1 METTKKD
8 SLKVVR
14 PQKVNLK
21 DKKKGKNRELTK
33 VMKTTRNAKA
43 KTKSKPRINK
53 TVICKSCTKFKT
65 GKDVCT
71 VGKNLKKN
79 NARRTKN
86 MNKVR
91 KYLNA
96 IILSTFSSLAPS
108 CISYMT

>member
-1 METTKKD
+1 METAKKD

-14 PQKVNLK
+14 PQKANLK
-21 DKKKGKNRELTK
+21 DKKNRELTK
-33 VMKTTRNAKA
+33 VMKTTKNAKA
-43 KTKSKPRINK
+43 KTKSKPCINK
-53 TVICKSCTKFKT
+53 NVVCKSCTKFKT
-65 GKDVCT
+65 GKAACT
-71 VGKNLKKN
+71 VGKNLKRNK
-79 NARRTKN
+79 ARRTKK